1 MTYALLLV
9 HCNVV
14 TVKWRENANCFDKLP
29 KCTSTDSVFDLF
41 SAPMT
46 AIVLAKENGVKEWRE
61 LMGPTKTY
69 R

>member
-1 MTYALLLV
+1 MQTAFIN
-9 HCNVV
+9 CQ
-14 TVKWRENANCFDKLP
+14 TVRQL
-29 KCTSTDSVFDLF
+29 TVFDLF

-46 AIVLAKENGVKEWRE
+46 AIVLAKENGIKEWRE

>member
-1 MTYALLLV
+1 MQTTLIN
-9 HCNVV
+9 CQ
-14 TVKWRENANCFDKLP
+14 TVRQL
-29 KCTSTDSVFDLF
+29 TVFFFYLF